1 MNAPPRATYA
11 VGMTP
16 RAVSVGGAVLLFAV
30 AIGLAIAI
38 PAGPL
43 ACPVDT
49 VVLRAEGVI
58 YCERFVQPEA
68 APSHAEFVEARRDP
82 ETAERWL
89 IVGVGALGTALL
101 VTLGLRASAASRAG

>member
-1 MNAPPRATYA
+1 
-11 VGMTP
+11 MTS
-16 RAVSVGGAVLLFAV
+16 RTMSVGGAVLLLAV
-30 AIGLAIAI
+30 AIGVAVAV
-38 PAGPL
+38 PDGPL

-68 APSHAEFVEARRDP
+68 APSHAEFVEARRDSK
-82 ETAERWL
+82 TAERWL

-101 VTLGLRASAASRAG
+101 VTLGLRASSLRL

>member
-1 MNAPPRATYA
+1 
-11 VGMTP
+11 MTP
-16 RAVSVGGAVLLFAV
+16 RTISVGGAVLLFAV
-30 AIGLAIAI
+30 AIGVAIAV
-38 PAGPL
+38 PTGSL

-82 ETAERWL
+82 KTAERWL

-101 VTLGLRASAASRAG
+101 VTLGLRASAAASRAE